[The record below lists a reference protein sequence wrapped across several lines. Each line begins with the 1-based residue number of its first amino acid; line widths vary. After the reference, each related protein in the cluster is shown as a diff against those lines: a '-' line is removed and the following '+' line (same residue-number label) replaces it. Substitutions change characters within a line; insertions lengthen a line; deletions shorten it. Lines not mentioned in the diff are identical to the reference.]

1 MPSLRDQLCAR
12 VACELKYLTH
22 AVIGQT
28 FSAIGQEGFLA
39 FARQRGMLNDTQIA
53 EISRQRNNIRLRCTG
68 CGHVFGEVALPP
80 QGGFQCPRC
89 RSAINNLFQLAC
101 AWESPARGTGRY
113 GQETPSPQPG
123 AVKTWMNRPAPFVS
137 YQTGSPVQSVP
148 SARPPSGGY
157 LAAPNQQK
165 PPSGPYPSPNQYP
178 NRNGPSTGNFGPAG
192 QLGPGSDRYNVANH
206 TPQNRPGTGRYGA
219 VATPGGFNNGAQN
232 QPSSGRHPAPY
243 GSGRQ
248 KKQAPAKAAG
258 KKGYQSLLNTTLG
271 GFALEKFLGKGAHGW
286 VFRATH
292 PKAAF
297 PLAVKVVPQAVA
309 QQNPVIL
316 KRLEREATILR
327 GVHHPNLVRTFG
339 HGKESGYCFMAMEFI
354 QGGTLG
360 DVMAEWGDTPDIN
373 HGLRIF
379 EQVLKG
385 LGAAHGH
392 GVVHRDLKPDNI
404 MITKENVVKIMDF
417 GLAREDD
424 YDKQGQ
430 EGLTIDGEI
439 LGTPHYLSPE
449 QAEAEEIDH
458 RADIYTAGATFYHVF
473 CGSVPFD
480 DKKLVKIIRAHLNKK
495 PTPPRERNSNIPPIL
510 EAVLLKML
518 EKKPEKRY
526 QKCEEIVA
534 ALGPLN
540 ISGAAAPAAPVL
552 PVDDDSLK
560 FPEPAF
566 LILIKEGMNEGW
578 LSEDRVLKA
587 LCVSD
592 KIGRA
597 NALLKKSGY
606 VPADIERRISSAK
619 QAQQQELN
627 QLQARIT
634 VENGLLSADVV
645 RQELQQAQDMALS
658 KRLVNSGHL
667 NQSVGAKLED
677 AAKDYH
683 SLIEDMILGKMSVR
697 KAMISQDQYN
707 ELIRTRNLDH
717 RLEDSLKK
725 LNVDREAL
733 ESTKRDTIR
742 YMLKKPLP
750 QLRIPRLQV

>member
-1 MPSLRDQLCAR
+1 M
-12 VACELKYLTH
+12 
-22 AVIGQT
+22 IGQT

-80 QGGFQCPRC
+80 QGAFQCPRC
-89 RSAINNLFQLAC
+89 RNAINNLFQLAC

-148 SARPPSGGY
+148 SVRPPSGGY
-157 LAAPNQQK
+157 AAAPNQQK
-165 PPSGPYPSPNQYP
+165 PASGPYAAPGQYP
-178 NRNGPSTGNFGPAG
+178 NRNGPSTGNYGAPRNP
-192 QLGPGSDRYNVANH
+192 GPGSDRYNVMNH
-206 TPQNRPGTGRYGA
+206 GGQQRPGTGRYGSL
-219 VATPGGFNNGAQN
+219 PNNQGGFNGQV
-232 QPSSGRHPAPY
+232 QSPPSSGRHVVPY

-248 KKQAPAKAAG
+248 KKQPTPAPQKAAG
-258 KKGYQSLLNTTLG
+258 KKGYQSLINTTLG
-271 GFALEKFLGKGAHGW
+271 GFSLEKFLGKGAHGW
-286 VFRATH
+286 VFQAKH

-327 GVHHPNLVRTFG
+327 GVQHPNLVRTFG

-360 DVMAEWGDTPDIN
+360 DVMAEWGDTPDID

-385 LGAAHGH
+385 LGAAHAH

-473 CGSVPFD
+473 CGVVPFD
-480 DKKLVKIIRAHLNKK
+480 DKKLVKIIRAHLNKPPK
-495 PTPPRERNSNIPPIL
+495 PPKEHNGKIPQ
-510 EAVLLKML
+510 VLQSVILKML

-526 QKCEEIVA
+526 QKCEEIVQ
-534 ALGPLN
+534 ALAPLN
-540 ISGAAAPAAPVL
+540 IAEGAAPANPVL
-552 PVDDDSLK
+552 PAADEGLK

-566 LILIKEGMNEGW
+566 LILIKEGINENW

-587 LCVSD
+587 LLISD

-597 NALLKKSGY
+597 HALLKNSGY
-606 VPADIERRISSAK
+606 VPVDIERRISSAK

-645 RQELQQAQDMALS
+645 RQELQNIQDTTLA
-658 KRLVNSGHL
+658 KCLVNSGRL
-667 NQSVGAKLED
+667 NEDMGAKLED

-697 KAMISQDQYN
+697 KGMITQDQYN
-707 ELIRTRNLDH
+707 ELIRTRNLDQ

-725 LNVDREAL
+725 LKVDLEAL
-733 ESTKRDTIR
+733 EGTKRDTIR

-750 QLRIPRLQV
+750 QLRIPRLQA